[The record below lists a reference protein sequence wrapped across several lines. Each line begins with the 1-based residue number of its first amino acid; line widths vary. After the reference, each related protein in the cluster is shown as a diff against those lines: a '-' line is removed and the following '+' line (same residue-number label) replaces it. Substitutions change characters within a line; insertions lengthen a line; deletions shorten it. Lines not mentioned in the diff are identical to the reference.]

1 MIDRYAPFSTR
12 WDPFSDIS
20 QLSRTMNR
28 LFRTLPEGRGDTFPS
43 MNVYAGGEEAI
54 VTAELP
60 GVESDQLEVSVN
72 GDVFTISGTRDTGEK
87 TEKQTWHR
95 RERFSG
101 KFTRSVQLPFQVEA
115 DKVQARLK
123 QGVLQVILPRAEADK
138 PQRIQIQNK

>member
-1 MIDRYAPFSTR
+1 MIDRYAPFTTR

-28 LFRTLPEGRGDTFPS
+28 LFRTFPEGRAETFPA
-43 MNVYAGGEEAI
+43 MNVYAGDEEAV

-60 GVESDQLEVSVN
+60 GVESNQLDVSVN
-72 GDVFTISGTRDTGEK
+72 GDIFTISGTRETGESR
-87 TEKQTWHR
+87 ENQAWHR

-101 KFTRSVQLPFQVEA
+101 KFTRSVQLPFQVES
-115 DKVQARLK
+115 DKVRARLK

-138 PQRIQIQNK
+138 PRRIQIENK